1 MIAQALGI
9 GAKYQE
15 DKNTPAMK
23 RAKLAERGARRK
35 DEIEQAVEEEDTE
48 IIEKRLSE

>member
-1 MIAQALGI
+1 MIAKALGI

-23 RAKLAERGARRK
+23 KAKLAERAARRK
-35 DEIEQAVEEEDTE
+35 DEIEEAVLEEDTE
-48 IIEKRLSE
+48 FVKKGLSE